1 MAFSLA
7 PTAKALRILLLTFPQ
22 VWQQTG
28 ELCPSLDKFIVQSH
42 KGKRKEQSWGGGC
55 RVRFTDILRPER
67 KQSAPRLE
75 KVAWQL
81 HNRANMGCQRCGGCS
96 HE

>member
-28 ELCPSLDKFIVQSH
+28 ELCPPLDKFIVQSH
-42 KGKRKEQSWGGGC
+42 KGKNKEQSWGGMWSVFY
-55 RVRFTDILRPER
+55 RHSKAWKEAN
-67 KQSAPRLE
+67 SAPNPE

-81 HNRANMGCQRCGGCS
+81 HNRANMSCQRLWRLRS
-96 HE
+96 